1 MNEENERNKN
11 TLIVKNI
18 KNEKRKS
25 FCNYSPPLKFGLRLH
40 SNSAFDS
47 GRSLSI

>member
-25 FCNYSPPLKFGLRLH
+25 FFLCKFELYFNYYYEQ
-40 SNSAFDS
+40 NS
-47 GRSLSI
+47 